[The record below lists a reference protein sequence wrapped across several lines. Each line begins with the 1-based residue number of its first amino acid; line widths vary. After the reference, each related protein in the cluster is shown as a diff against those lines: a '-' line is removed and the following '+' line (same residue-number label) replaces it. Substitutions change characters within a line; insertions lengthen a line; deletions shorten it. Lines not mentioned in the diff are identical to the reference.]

1 MEGGREGRSGVARVH
16 GGGEEGARRVFGENG
31 DFTEHIS
38 WPGLKQTT
46 VVPKGGEL

>member
-1 MEGGREGRSGVARVH
+1 MEGGREGKSGVAGVH
-16 GGGEEGARRVFGENG
+16 GGRKVLVFGENG
-31 DFTEHIS
+31 GFTEHIS